1 MADPSISCMAT
12 VNDDEDY
19 RRVLRNNEKKITTLI
34 NPTLLLPVL
43 RANGLLSESE
53 HQQLDEMPMLQ
64 NEANRRAQLREGISV
79 LNSFIKALQEEG
91 EHMGHKILAVQLLAE
106 LSNLKPAPLP
116 PPRKMRVYRAH
127 TLPQSAV
134 KSQTEWHTPLTITRS
149 LLNESG
155 VSSAVYQVHI

>member
-1 MADPSISCMAT
+1 MAT

-34 NPTLLLPVL
+34 DPNLLLPVL
-43 RANGLLSESE
+43 RANGLLTESE

-64 NEANRRAQLREGISV
+64 NEANRRAQLFKILLDKREGISV

-91 EHMGHKILAVQLLAE
+91 EHMGHKSLAVQLLAE
-106 LSNLKPAPLP
+106 LSNLKPAPP
-116 PPRKMRVYRAH
+116 PNPRKMRVYRAH

-134 KSQTEWHTPLTITRS
+134 KGQTERHTPLTTTRS
-149 LLNESG
+149 LNESG